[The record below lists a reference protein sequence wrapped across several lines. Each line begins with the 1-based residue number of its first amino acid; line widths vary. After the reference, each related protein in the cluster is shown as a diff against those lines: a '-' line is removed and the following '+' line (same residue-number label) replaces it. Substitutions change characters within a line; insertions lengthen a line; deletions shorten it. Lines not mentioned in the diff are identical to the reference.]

1 MFATKQSHTT
11 TGVFAVL
18 NHAKM
23 QTKNRASGAILLPNE
38 LIANYQKR
46 RASLD
51 TEIDA
56 ELEQICEILE
66 IKEG

>member
-1 MFATKQSHTT
+1 M
-11 TGVFAVL
+11 L

-23 QTKNRASGAILLPNE
+23 QAKNRASGAILLPNE
-38 LIANYQKR
+38 LIANYQKC